1 MINIQEKLLD
11 FQLQKTSDTLT
22 SKSGL
27 SIFHEAALALDVVES
42 IKQNLPG
49 PKSNRG
55 LKPAEYIMPLALMFC
70 GGGRT
75 MEDIREI
82 EMDKGLRKICGL
94 TKVPGADAIGKWLR
108 KANNLKGLKK
118 SNEQL
123 AVEIIKRTGKDNF
136 TLDTDATLI
145 ETEKECA
152 EMNYKGFTSFSILLS
167 FLADLDLCVSCDYRN
182 GAAYA
187 GSGIKRQLMR
197 ADNLLKSIGKKLKY
211 FRSDSAAYSS
221 EVFNTCTN
229 REIIFTITADQDA
242 TVKAAIKTIKT
253 KDWKPLF
260 DEAGKDT
267 GRQYATAIHCM
278 EKTKEPFTLIIQRW
292 QDPQQKLFGK
302 NGYHY
307 YVIATNDFERE
318 AEANKIIWF
327 HNKRGNAENYN
338 KEVKNGFGL
347 DYAPS
352 QKLRANAVYCE
363 IGILAYNLTIA
374 VKRLF
379 LEENWKTKTIAT
391 LRWQLIFIAGKVIK
405 HGRQLFLKVAENY
418 YLLLQ
423 NIRDKIRSSLFT
435 DPVPA

>member
-11 FQLQKTSDTLT
+11 YQLQKTSDTLT

-27 SIFHEAALALDVVES
+27 SIFYEAALALGVVDS
-42 IKQNLPG
+42 IKENLPG

-94 TKVPGADAIGKWLR
+94 AKIPGADAIGKWIR
-108 KANNLKGLKK
+108 KIKYLTRLKTV
-118 SNEQL
+118 NECL
-123 AVEIIKRTGKDNF
+123 AAEIIKRSGKDHF

-152 EMNYKGFTSFSILLS
+152 EMNYKGFTAFSVLLS
-167 FLADLDLCVSCDYRN
+167 FLADLDLCVCSDYRN
-182 GAAYA
+182 GAIHAGAGTKEQLEYA
-187 GSGIKRQLMR
+187 
-197 ADNLLKSIGKKLKY
+197 DDLLKSLGKKLKY
-211 FRSDSAAYSS
+211 FRSDSAAYDSDIL
-221 EVFNTCTN
+221 NTCSD
-229 REIIFTITADQDA
+229 REIVFTITADQDA
-242 TVKAAIKTIKT
+242 AVKVAIKRIKP
-253 KDWKPLF
+253 KEWKKLY
-260 DEAGKDT
+260 DGDGKDA
-267 GRQYATAIHCM
+267 GREYATAVHCM
-278 EKTKEPFTLIIQRW
+278 EKTKEPFTLIVQRYK
-292 QDPQQKLFGK
+292 DPQLKLFEK
-302 NGYHY
+302 NKYHY

-318 AEANKIIWF
+318 AAETIKF

-338 KEVKNGFGL
+338 KEIKTGFGM

-352 QKLRANAVYCE
+352 QELRANAVYFE

-379 LEENWKTKTIAT
+379 LGEIWATKTIAT
-391 LRWQLIFIAGKVIK
+391 LRWQLIFIAGKVIE
-405 HGRQLFLKVAENY
+405 HGRQLFMKVADIYFE
-418 YLLLQ
+418 LLQ
-423 NIRDKIRSSLFT
+423 SILERIRLSLA
-435 DPVPA
+435 PA